1 MLDDTLLDDPAALR
15 RADHD
20 RALLALAGSGARVR
34 TALRLAEAAGLDRLR
49 PDGRPRAVLVAGH
62 GSALTAAEMLAALAG
77 TASLV
82 APLPPTD
89 AAPVPRTDRA
99 TAPAVFTAGLA
110 WQLPGWAGPLDL
122 LVISSAA
129 GGERGLVA
137 LAEQAYARG
146 CAIVVTAPEGSPLAE
161 AALQVRALPL
171 PFVPSA
177 DTSDAPADDDDGDRG
192 RGAEP
197 DLPAED
203 PAALWA
209 HLAPLLALTQKLGV
223 TPLPYD
229 ALAASADLLDATAVR
244 CRPDAAAYTNPAK
257 SLAARLA
264 GTVPL
269 LWAEGPVAGA
279 AAGRFAA
286 QLAERAGRPALAGL
300 LPQAL
305 TAHRGMFTGQ
315 LGAGADPDDF
325 FRDRV
330 EEPDPLHLQV
340 LLLRQTAEEAPA
352 GPGSA
357 AGPGFGGAPGAPGAS
372 GASGEEEDG
381 GPAEVP
387 ADDARPRSF
396 GVTRAHRLAA
406 AHDVRL
412 TEYAS
417 RRPEPLHA
425 LVELVALTDFAA
437 VYLGLAAQS

>member
-1 MLDDTLLDDPAALR
+1 MLDDTLLDDPAALQ
-15 RADHD
+15 RADRD
-20 RALLALAGSGARVR
+20 RALLALAGAGARVR
-34 TALRLAEAAGLDRLR
+34 TALRLADAAGLDRLR

-62 GSALTAAEMLAALAG
+62 GSALTAAEILAALAG
-77 TASLV
+77 TATLV
-82 APLPPTD
+82 APLAPTEA
-89 AAPVPRTDRA
+89 AAPRADRSG
-99 TAPAVFTAGLA
+99 APPAFTAGLG

-122 LVISSAA
+122 LVISSAD
-129 GGERGLVA
+129 GGEQGLIG

-146 CAIVVTAPEGSPLAE
+146 CAVVVTAPAGSRLAE

-171 PFVPSA
+171 PYVPSA
-177 DTSDAPADDDDGDRG
+177 LPEEAGPAGAA
-192 RGAEP
+192 AEP

-203 PAALWA
+203 PAALWS
-209 HLAPLLALTQKLGV
+209 HLTPLLALAQKLGL
-223 TPLPYD
+223 TQLPYD
-229 ALAASADLLDATAVR
+229 ALPAVADLLDATAVR

-257 SLAARLA
+257 GLAARLA

-279 AAGRFAA
+279 AAVRFAA
-286 QLAERAGRPALAGL
+286 QLADRAGRPALAGS
-300 LPQAL
+300 LPQVL

-340 LLLRQTAEEAPA
+340 LLLRHVPGGSG
-352 GPGSA
+352 GPTD
-357 AGPGFGGAPGAPGAS
+357 
-372 GASGEEEDG
+372 EEE

-387 ADDARPRSF
+387 EDDERPRSF

-417 RRPEPLHA
+417 ERPDPLHA
-425 LVELVALTDFAA
+425 LADLVALTDFAA
-437 VYLGLAAQS
+437 VYLGLAAAQS

>member
-1 MLDDTLLDDPAALR
+1 MLDDTLLDDPAALQ
-15 RADHD
+15 RADQD
-20 RALLALAGSGARVR
+20 RALLALAGAGARVR
-34 TALRLAEAAGLDRLR
+34 TALRQADAAGLDRLR

-77 TASLV
+77 SASLV
-82 APLPPTD
+82 VPLPPSE
-89 AAPVPRTDRA
+89 AVAPRADRA
-99 TAPAVFTAGLA
+99 GAPPAFTSGLG

-122 LVISSAA
+122 LVISSAD
-129 GGERGLVA
+129 GGEQGLVG

-146 CAIVVTAPEGSPLAE
+146 CAIVVTAPAGSALAE

-171 PFVPSA
+171 PYV
-177 DTSDAPADDDDGDRG
+177 TSVLPEDGPPVAA
-192 RGAEP
+192 AEP

-203 PAALWA
+203 PAALWS
-209 HLAPLLALTQKLGV
+209 HLTPLLALAQKIGLTQ
-223 TPLPYD
+223 LPYD
-229 ALAASADLLDATAVR
+229 ALAGVADLLDATAVR

-257 SLAARLA
+257 GLAARLA

-269 LWAEGPVAGA
+269 LWAEGPIAGA
-279 AAGRFAA
+279 AADRFAA
-286 QLAERAGRPALAGL
+286 QLADRAGRPALAGE
-300 LPQAL
+300 LPQVL

-340 LLLRQTAEEAPA
+340 LLLRHVPGTAGSTEEQ
-352 GPGSA
+352 
-357 AGPGFGGAPGAPGAS
+357 
-372 GASGEEEDG
+372 D

-387 ADDARPRSF
+387 EEDAGPRSF

-417 RRPEPLHA
+417 TRPEALHA
-425 LVELVALTDFAA
+425 LADLVALTDFAA
-437 VYLGLAAQS
+437 VYLGLAAAQA

>member
-1 MLDDTLLDDPAALR
+1 MLDDTLLDDPAALQ

-20 RALLALAGSGARVR
+20 RALLALAGAGARVR
-34 TALRLAEAAGLDRLR
+34 TSLRLAGAAGVDELR

-62 GSALTAAEMLAALAG
+62 GSALTAGEVLAALAG

-82 APLPPTD
+82 ATLPPGD
-89 AAPVPRTDRA
+89 AEPVPRGDRSA
-99 TAPAVFTAGLA
+99 APAAFTAGLA

-122 LVISSAA
+122 LVISSAD
-129 GGERGLVA
+129 GGERGLIA

-146 CAIVVTAPEGSPLAE
+146 CAIVVTAPAGSPLAA
-161 AALQVRALPL
+161 AALQVRGLPL
-171 PFVPSA
+171 PYVPA
-177 DTSDAPADDDDGDRG
+177 HLPEDGRPPAGPG
-192 RGAEP
+192 TEP

-209 HLAPLLALTQKLGV
+209 HLTPLLALAQKLGV
-223 TPLPYD
+223 TQLRYD
-229 ALAASADLLDATAVR
+229 ALDAAADLLDATAVR

-257 SLAARLA
+257 GLAARLA

-279 AAGRFAA
+279 AAVRFAA
-286 QLAERAGRPALAGL
+286 QLADRAGRPALSGL

-305 TAHRGMFTGQ
+305 VAHRGMFTGQ

-340 LLLRQTAEEAPA
+340 LLLRHVPA
-352 GPGSA
+352 ANGAGGAGGSGGA
-357 AGPGFGGAPGAPGAS
+357 AGRNDDGG
-372 GASGEEEDG
+372 EDA

-387 ADDARPRSF
+387 ADDEGPRSF
-396 GVTRAHRLAA
+396 GASRAHRLAA

-417 RRPEPLHA
+417 ARSEPLHA
-425 LVELVALTDFAA
+425 LTDLVALTDFAA
-437 VYLGLAAQS
+437 VYLGLAAAQS

>member
-1 MLDDTLLDDPAALR
+1 MLDDTLLDDPAALQ

-34 TALRLAEAAGLDRLR
+34 TALRLADAAGLDRLR

-62 GSALTAAEMLAALAG
+62 GSALTAGEMLAALAG

-89 AAPVPRTDRA
+89 AAPVPRPDRA
-99 TAPAVFTAGLA
+99 TAPAAFTAGLA

-122 LVISSAA
+122 LVISSAG

-177 DTSDAPADDDDGDRG
+177 VESAEPGAGAPGGLGSAA
-192 RGAEP
+192 AEP

-209 HLAPLLALTQKLGV
+209 HLAPMLALTQKLGV
-223 TPLPYD
+223 TQLAYD
-229 ALAASADLLDATAVR
+229 ALPLTADLLDATAVR

-257 SLAARLA
+257 GLAARLA

-269 LWAEGPVAGA
+269 LWAEGQVAGA

-286 QLAERAGRPALAGL
+286 QLADRAGRPALAGL
-300 LPQAL
+300 LPQVL

-340 LLLRQTAEEAPA
+340 LLLRHVPGEAAAAPSGPDTAGEA
-352 GPGSA
+352 
-357 AGPGFGGAPGAPGAS
+357 
-372 GASGEEEDG
+372 DG
-381 GPAEVP
+381 GPGEVP
-387 ADDARPRSF
+387 ADDAGPRSF
-396 GVTRAHRLAA
+396 GATRAHRLAT

-417 RRPEPLHA
+417 RRSDPLHA
-425 LVELVALTDFAA
+425 LVDLVALTDFAA
-437 VYLGLAAQS
+437 VYLGLAAARS

>member
-1 MLDDTLLDDPAALR
+1 MLDDTLLDDPAALQ

-20 RALLALAGSGARVR
+20 RALLALAGAGARVR
-34 TALRLAEAAGLDRLR
+34 TALRQAEAAGLDRLR

-77 TASLV
+77 NASLV
-82 APLPPTD
+82 TPLPPTEA
-89 AAPVPRTDRA
+89 AAPRADRA
-99 TAPAVFTAGLA
+99 GAPPVFTAGLG

-122 LVISSAA
+122 LVVSSAD
-129 GGERGLVA
+129 GGEQGLVG

-146 CAIVVTAPEGSPLAE
+146 CAIVVIAPAGSALAE

-171 PFVPSA
+171 PFV
-177 DTSDAPADDDDGDRG
+177 TSVLPEDLAPVPP
-192 RGAEP
+192 AEP

-203 PAALWA
+203 PAALWS
-209 HLAPLLALTQKLGV
+209 HLTPLLALAGKIGLTQ
-223 TPLPYD
+223 LPYD
-229 ALAASADLLDATAVR
+229 ALPAVADLLDATAVR

-257 SLAARLA
+257 GLAARLA

-269 LWAEGPVAGA
+269 LWAEGPIAGA
-279 AAGRFAA
+279 AVTRFAA
-286 QLAERAGRPALAGL
+286 QLADRAGRPALAGP
-300 LPQAL
+300 LPQVL

-340 LLLRQTAEEAPA
+340 LLLRHVPGPA
-352 GPGSA
+352 GA
-357 AGPGFGGAPGAPGAS
+357 AADAGQ
-372 GASGEEEDG
+372 D

-387 ADDARPRSF
+387 EEDAGPRGF
-396 GVTRAHRLAA
+396 GVARAHRLAA

-417 RRPEPLHA
+417 TRPDALHA
-425 LVELVALTDFAA
+425 LADLVALTDFAA
-437 VYLGLAAQS
+437 VYLGLAAAQS

>member
-1 MLDDTLLDDPAALR
+1 MLDDTLLDDPAALQ

-20 RALLALAGSGARVR
+20 RALLSLAGSGARVR
-34 TALRLAEAAGLDRLR
+34 TALRLADAAGLDRLR

-62 GSALTAAEMLAALAG
+62 GSALTAGEMLAALAG

-89 AAPVPRTDRA
+89 AAPVPRPDRA
-99 TAPAVFTAGLA
+99 TAPAAFTAGLA

-122 LVISSAA
+122 LVISSAG

-146 CAIVVTAPEGSPLAE
+146 CAVVVTAPGGSPLAE

-171 PFVPSA
+171 PFVPSGL
-177 DTSDAPADDDDGDRG
+177 DEPPADRDPGAG
-192 RGAEP
+192 RGTEP

-209 HLAPLLALTQKLGV
+209 HLTPLLALTQKLGV
-223 TPLPYD
+223 TPLAYD
-229 ALAASADLLDATAVR
+229 ALAVTADLLDATAVR

-269 LWAEGPVAGA
+269 LWAEGAVAGA

-286 QLAERAGRPALAGL
+286 QLADRAGRPALAGL
-300 LPQAL
+300 LPQVL

-330 EEPDPLHLQV
+330 DEPDPLHLQV
-340 LLLRQTAEEAPA
+340 LLLRQIAEETPA
-352 GPGSA
+352 GSGTA
-357 AGPGFGGAPGAPGAS
+357 GAPGGPGVP
-372 GASGEEEDG
+372 GEADG

-387 ADDARPRSF
+387 ADDAGPRSF
-396 GVTRAHRLAA
+396 GAGRAHRLAA

-417 RRPEPLHA
+417 HRSEPLHA
-425 LVELVALTDFAA
+425 LADLVALTDFAA
-437 VYLGLAAQS
+437 VYLGLAAAQS

>member
-1 MLDDTLLDDPAALR
+1 MLDDTLLDDPAALQ
-15 RADHD
+15 RADRD

-34 TALRLAEAAGLDRLR
+34 TALRLADAAGLDRLR

-62 GSALTAAEMLAALAG
+62 GSALTAGEVLAALAG
-77 TASLV
+77 TGSLV
-82 APLPPTD
+82 TPLPPTD
-89 AAPVPRTDRA
+89 ATAPRADRA
-99 TAPAVFTAGLA
+99 GAPPVFTAGLG

-122 LVISSAA
+122 LVISSAD
-129 GGERGLVA
+129 GDEQGLIG

-146 CAIVVTAPEGSPLAE
+146 CAIVVTAPEGSPLAV

-171 PFVPSA
+171 PYVPSA
-177 DTSDAPADDDDGDRG
+177 RPEDESPAELA
-192 RGAEP
+192 AEP

-203 PAALWA
+203 PGALWA
-209 HLAPLLALTQKLGV
+209 HLTPLLALAQKIGV
-223 TPLPYD
+223 TQLPYD
-229 ALAASADLLDATAVR
+229 ALPATADLLDATAVR

-257 SLAARLA
+257 GLAARLA

-269 LWAEGPVAGA
+269 LWAEGAVAGA
-279 AAGRFAA
+279 VATRFAA
-286 QLAERAGRPALAGL
+286 QLADRAGRPALPGL

-340 LLLRQTAEEAPA
+340 LLLRHTPGTPG
-352 GPGSA
+352 GPLDD
-357 AGPGFGGAPGAPGAS
+357 
-372 GASGEEEDG
+372 E

-387 ADDARPRSF
+387 EDHEGPRAF
-396 GVTRAHRLAA
+396 GVSRAHRLAA

-417 RRPEPLHA
+417 ARPEPLHA
-425 LVELVALTDFAA
+425 LADLVALTDFAA
-437 VYLGLAAQS
+437 VYLGLAAAQS

>member
-1 MLDDTLLDDPAALR
+1 MLDDTLLDDPAALQ

-20 RALLALAGSGARVR
+20 RALLALAGAGARVR
-34 TALRLAEAAGLDRLR
+34 TALRLADAAGIDRLR

-62 GSALTAAEMLAALAG
+62 GSALTAGEILAALAG
-77 TASLV
+77 TSVLV
-82 APLPPTD
+82 VPLPPAD
-89 AAPVPRTDRA
+89 VAAVPHTDRA
-99 TAPAVFTAGLA
+99 AAPPAFTAGLA

-122 LVISSAA
+122 LVISSAD
-129 GGERGLVA
+129 GGEQGLVS

-146 CAIVVTAPEGSPLAE
+146 CAIVVTAPAGSPLAE

-171 PFVPSA
+171 PYVPPNLP
-177 DTSDAPADDDDGDRG
+177 DDGTAPAG
-192 RGAEP
+192 RAAEP

-209 HLAPLLALTQKLGV
+209 HLTPLLALTQKLGV
-223 TPLPYD
+223 TQLPYD
-229 ALAASADLLDATAVR
+229 APAATADLLDATAVR

-257 SLAARLA
+257 GLAARLA

-269 LWAEGPVAGA
+269 LWAEGPVAEA
-279 AAGRFAA
+279 AAVRFAA
-286 QLAERAGRPALAGL
+286 QLADRAGRPALAGR
-300 LPQAL
+300 LPQVL
-305 TAHRGMFTGQ
+305 TAHRGMFPGQ

-340 LLLRQTAEEAPA
+340 LLLRHAPATPGSPAPAEEDA
-352 GPGSA
+352 
-357 AGPGFGGAPGAPGAS
+357 
-372 GASGEEEDG
+372 

-387 ADDARPRSF
+387 ADEGPRGF
-396 GVTRAHRLAA
+396 GAARAHRLAA

-417 RRPEPLHA
+417 TRTEPLHA
-425 LVELVALTDFAA
+425 LADLVALTDFAA
-437 VYLGLAAQS
+437 VYLGLAAAQS

>member
-1 MLDDTLLDDPAALR
+1 MLDDTLLDDPAALQ
-15 RADHD
+15 RADRD
-20 RALLALAGSGARVR
+20 RALLSLAGSGARVR
-34 TALRLAEAAGLDRLR
+34 TALRLADAAGLDRLR

-62 GSALTAAEMLAALAG
+62 GSALTAGDILAALAG
-77 TASLV
+77 TGSLV
-82 APLPPTD
+82 TPLPPTE
-89 AAPVPRTDRA
+89 A
-99 TAPAVFTAGLA
+99 TAPHADRAGMPPAFTAGLG

-122 LVISSAA
+122 LVISSAD
-129 GGERGLVA
+129 GDERGLIG

-146 CAIVVTAPEGSPLAE
+146 CPIVVTAPAGSALAD

-171 PFVPSA
+171 PYVSSA
-177 DTSDAPADDDDGDRG
+177 LPEGEAPAAA
-192 RGAEP
+192 AEP

-203 PAALWA
+203 PAALWS
-209 HLAPLLALTQKLGV
+209 HLAPLLALAQKIGLTQ
-223 TPLPYD
+223 LPYD
-229 ALAASADLLDATAVR
+229 ALPATADLLDASAVR

-257 SLAARLA
+257 GLAARLA

-279 AAGRFAA
+279 VAARFAA
-286 QLAERAGRPALAGL
+286 QLADRAGRPALAGL

-340 LLLRQTAEEAPA
+340 LLLRHTPGTAG
-352 GPGSA
+352 GPLD
-357 AGPGFGGAPGAPGAS
+357 
-372 GASGEEEDG
+372 EDQ

-387 ADDARPRSF
+387 EGDEGPRSF
-396 GVTRAHRLAA
+396 GAARAHRLAA

-417 RRPEPLHA
+417 ARPDPLHA
-425 LVELVALTDFAA
+425 LADLVALTDFAA
-437 VYLGLAAQS
+437 VYLGLAAAQS

>member
-1 MLDDTLLDDPAALR
+1 MLDDTLLDDPAALQ
-15 RADHD
+15 RADRD

-34 TALRLAEAAGLDRLR
+34 TALRLADAAGLAELR
-49 PDGRPRAVLVAGH
+49 PDGRPRAIMVAGH
-62 GSALTAAEMLAALAG
+62 GSALTAGEVLAALAG
-77 TASLV
+77 TGSLIT
-82 APLPPTD
+82 PLPPVD
-89 AAPVPRTDRA
+89 ARPVPRVDRGV
-99 TAPAVFTAGLA
+99 TPAFTAGLE

-122 LVISSAA
+122 LVVSSAD
-129 GGERGLVA
+129 GGEQGLVS
-137 LAEQAYARG
+137 LAEQGYARG
-146 CAIVVTAPEGSPLAE
+146 CAIVITSPAGSRLAE

-171 PFVPSA
+171 PYVPTDLPEPEPGYA
-177 DTSDAPADDDDGDRG
+177 ERP
-192 RGAEP
+192 AEP

-209 HLAPLLALTQKLGV
+209 HLTPLLALTEKLGV
-223 TPLPYD
+223 TQLPAGSP
-229 ALAASADLLDATAVR
+229 ALTADLLDETAVR

-257 SLAARLA
+257 GLAARLA

-279 AAGRFAA
+279 VATRFAA
-286 QLAERAGRPALAGL
+286 RLADRAGRPALAGQ

-340 LLLRQTAEEAPA
+340 LLLRHT
-352 GPGSA
+352 PGR
-357 AGPGFGGAPGAPGAS
+357 PG
-372 GASGEEEDG
+372 GEE
-381 GPAEVP
+381 GPFEVP
-387 ADDARPRSF
+387 ADDEQPR
-396 GVTRAHRLAA
+396 GHATTRAHRLAA

-412 TEYAS
+412 SEYAS
-417 RRPEPLHA
+417 ARPDPLHA
-425 LVELVALTDFAA
+425 LAELVALTDFAA

>member
-1 MLDDTLLDDPAALR
+1 MLDDTLLDDPAALQ
-15 RADHD
+15 RADRD

-34 TALRLAEAAGLDRLR
+34 TALRLADTAGLDRLR

-62 GSALTAAEMLAALAG
+62 GSALTAGEILAALAG
-77 TASLV
+77 TGCLV
-82 APLPPTD
+82 TPLPAVD
-89 AAPVPRTDRA
+89 V
-99 TAPAVFTAGLA
+99 TAPRADRGGAPPVFTSGLG

-122 LVISSAA
+122 LVISSAD
-129 GGERGLVA
+129 GGEQGLIG

-171 PFVPSA
+171 PYVPSA
-177 DTSDAPADDDDGDRG
+177 LPEDGLPAGLA
-192 RGAEP
+192 AEP

-203 PAALWA
+203 PGALWS
-209 HLAPLLALTQKLGV
+209 HLTPLLALAQKIGV
-223 TPLPYD
+223 TQLPYD
-229 ALAASADLLDATAVR
+229 ALPATADLLDATAVR

-257 SLAARLA
+257 GLAARLA

-269 LWAEGPVAGA
+269 LWAEGAVAGA
-279 AAGRFAA
+279 VAVRFAA
-286 QLAERAGRPALAGL
+286 QLADRAGRPALAGL
-300 LPQAL
+300 LPQVL

-340 LLLRQTAEEAPA
+340 LLLRHT
-352 GPGSA
+352 
-357 AGPGFGGAPGAPGAS
+357 PGAPG
-372 GASGEEEDG
+372 GPVDEDQ

-387 ADDARPRSF
+387 EDDEGPRGF
-396 GVTRAHRLAA
+396 GVSRAHRLAA

-417 RRPEPLHA
+417 ARPEPLHA
-425 LVELVALTDFAA
+425 LADLVALTDFAA
-437 VYLGLAAQS
+437 VYLGLAAAQS

>member
-1 MLDDTLLDDPAALR
+1 MLDDTLLDDPAALQ

-34 TALRLAEAAGLDRLR
+34 TALRLADAAGLDRLR

-62 GSALTAAEMLAALAG
+62 GSALTAGEMLAALAG
-77 TASLV
+77 TAGLI

-89 AAPVPRTDRA
+89 AAPVPRPDRA
-99 TAPAVFTAGLA
+99 TAPAAFTAGLA

-122 LVISSAA
+122 LVISSAD

-146 CAIVVTAPEGSPLAE
+146 CAIVVTAPEDSPLAE
-161 AALQVRALPL
+161 AARQVRALPL

-177 DTSDAPADDDDGDRG
+177 VEAAEPGGPAGH
-192 RGAEP
+192 GAEP

-223 TPLPYD
+223 TQLAYD
-229 ALAASADLLDATAVR
+229 ALPLTADLLDATAVR

-257 SLAARLA
+257 GLAARLA

-279 AAGRFAA
+279 AATRFAA
-286 QLAERAGRPALAGL
+286 QLADRAGRPALAGL

-340 LLLRQTAEEAPA
+340 LLLRHVPGEALSGA
-352 GPGSA
+352 GPSG
-357 AGPGFGGAPGAPGAS
+357 AGPS
-372 GASGEEEDG
+372 GPEADA
-381 GPAEVP
+381 GPTEVP
-387 ADDARPRSF
+387 ADDAGPRSF
-396 GVTRAHRLAA
+396 GAARAHRLAA

-417 RRPEPLHA
+417 HRADPLHA
-425 LVELVALTDFAA
+425 LADLVALTDFAA
-437 VYLGLAAQS
+437 VYLGLAAAQS

>member
-1 MLDDTLLDDPAALR
+1 MLDDTLLDDPAALQ
-15 RADHD
+15 RADQD
-20 RALLALAGSGARVR
+20 RALLALAGAGARVR
-34 TALRLAEAAGLDRLR
+34 TALRQADAAGLERLR

-82 APLPPTD
+82 VPLPPTEA
-89 AAPVPRTDRA
+89 AAPRADRA
-99 TAPAVFTAGLA
+99 GAPPAFTAGLG

-122 LVISSAA
+122 LAISSAD
-129 GGERGLVA
+129 GGEQGLVA

-146 CAIVVTAPEGSPLAE
+146 CAIVVTAPEGSPLAA

-171 PFVPSA
+171 PYV
-177 DTSDAPADDDDGDRG
+177 TSVLPEDGPPAAA
-192 RGAEP
+192 AEP

-203 PAALWA
+203 PAALWS
-209 HLAPLLALTQKLGV
+209 HLTPLLALAQKIGLTQ
-223 TPLPYD
+223 LPYD
-229 ALAASADLLDATAVR
+229 ALPGVADLLDATAVR

-279 AAGRFAA
+279 AAARFAA
-286 QLAERAGRPALAGL
+286 QLADRAGRPALAGA
-300 LPQAL
+300 LPQVL

-340 LLLRQTAEEAPA
+340 LLLRQAPGPA
-352 GPGSA
+352 GA
-357 AGPGFGGAPGAPGAS
+357 T
-372 GASGEEEDG
+372 EEQD

-387 ADDARPRSF
+387 EEDAGPRSF
-396 GVTRAHRLAA
+396 GVARAHRLAA

-417 RRPEPLHA
+417 TRPEALHA
-425 LVELVALTDFAA
+425 LADLVALTDFAA
-437 VYLGLAAQS
+437 VYLGLAAAQS

>member
-20 RALLALAGSGARVR
+20 HALLALAGSGARVR

-122 LVISSAA
+122 LVISSAD

-146 CAIVVTAPEGSPLAE
+146 CAIVVTAPGGSPLAE

-171 PFVPSA
+171 PFVPAA
-177 DTSDAPADDDDGDRG
+177 DTSDGPADEERG

-229 ALAASADLLDATAVR
+229 ALAAAADLLDATAVR

-340 LLLRQTAEEAPA
+340 LLLRQTAEEAAAGPGQAAQGSA
-352 GPGSA
+352 GPGS
-357 AGPGFGGAPGAPGAS
+357 AGPGFGGAPA
-372 GASGEEEDG
+372 EEDG

-425 LVELVALTDFAA
+425 LVDLVALTDFAA

>member
-1 MLDDTLLDDPAALR
+1 MLDDTLLDDPAALQ

-20 RALLALAGSGARVR
+20 RALLALAGAGARVR
-34 TALRLAEAAGLDRLR
+34 TALRQAEAAGLDRLR

-62 GSALTAAEMLAALAG
+62 GSALTAAEMLSALAG
-77 TASLV
+77 TSSLV
-82 APLPPTD
+82 TPLPPTEA
-89 AAPVPRTDRA
+89 AAPRADRA
-99 TAPAVFTAGLA
+99 GAPPAFTAGLG

-122 LVISSAA
+122 LVISSAD
-129 GGERGLVA
+129 GGEQGLVA

-146 CAIVVTAPEGSPLAE
+146 CAIVVTAPAGSALAE

-171 PFVPSA
+171 PFVVSVLPE
-177 DTSDAPADDDDGDRG
+177 DLAPVTAV
-192 RGAEP
+192 EP

-203 PAALWA
+203 PAALWS
-209 HLAPLLALTQKLGV
+209 HLAPLLALAQKIGLTQ
-223 TPLPYD
+223 LPYD
-229 ALAASADLLDATAVR
+229 ALPALADLLDAAAVR

-257 SLAARLA
+257 GLAARLA

-269 LWAEGPVAGA
+269 LWAEGPIAGA
-279 AAGRFAA
+279 AATRFAA
-286 QLAERAGRPALAGL
+286 QLADRAGRPALAGP
-300 LPQAL
+300 LPQVL

-340 LLLRQTAEEAPA
+340 LLLRHAP
-352 GPGSA
+352 GA
-357 AGPGFGGAPGAPGAS
+357 AGPAAPD
-372 GASGEEEDG
+372 EQD

-387 ADDARPRSF
+387 EEDAGPRSF
-396 GVTRAHRLAA
+396 GVSRAHRLAA

-417 RRPEPLHA
+417 TRPDALHA
-425 LVELVALTDFAA
+425 LADLVALTDFAA
-437 VYLGLAAQS
+437 VYLGLAAAQS

>member
-20 RALLALAGSGARVR
+20 RALLALAGAGARVR
-34 TALRLAEAAGLDRLR
+34 TALRQAEAAGLDRLR

-62 GSALTAAEMLAALAG
+62 GSALTAAEMLSALAG

-82 APLPPTD
+82 TALPPTEA
-89 AAPVPRTDRA
+89 AAPHADRA
-99 TAPAVFTAGLA
+99 GAPPAFTAGLG

-122 LVISSAA
+122 LVISSAD
-129 GGERGLVA
+129 GGERGLVG

-146 CAIVVTAPEGSPLAE
+146 CAIVVTAPAGSALAE

-171 PFVPSA
+171 PFVASVLSEEP
-177 DTSDAPADDDDGDRG
+177 APVAA
-192 RGAEP
+192 AEP

-203 PAALWA
+203 PAALWS
-209 HLAPLLALTQKLGV
+209 HLTPLLALAQKIGV
-223 TPLPYD
+223 TQLPYD
-229 ALAASADLLDATAVR
+229 ALPAVADLLDATAVR

-257 SLAARLA
+257 GLAARLA

-269 LWAEGPVAGA
+269 LWAEGPIAGA
-279 AAGRFAA
+279 AVSRFAA
-286 QLAERAGRPALAGL
+286 QLADRAGRPALAGP
-300 LPQAL
+300 LPQVL

-340 LLLRQTAEEAPA
+340 LLLRHAP
-352 GPGSA
+352 GA
-357 AGPGFGGAPGAPGAS
+357 AGPAAE
-372 GASGEEEDG
+372 GEQD

-387 ADDARPRSF
+387 EEDAGPRSF
-396 GVTRAHRLAA
+396 GVARAHRLAA

-417 RRPEPLHA
+417 TRPDALHA
-425 LVELVALTDFAA
+425 LADLVALTDFAA
-437 VYLGLAAQS
+437 VYLGLAATRS

>member
-20 RALLALAGSGARVR
+20 RALLALAGAGARVR
-34 TALRLAEAAGLDRLR
+34 TALRRAEAAGLDRLR
-49 PDGRPRAVLVAGH
+49 PDGRPRSVLVAGH
-62 GSALTAAEMLAALAG
+62 GSALTAAEMLSALAG

-82 APLPPTD
+82 TPLPPTEA
-89 AAPVPRTDRA
+89 AAPRADRA
-99 TAPAVFTAGLA
+99 GAPPAFTAGLG

-122 LVISSAA
+122 LVISSAD
-129 GGERGLVA
+129 GGEQGLVG

-146 CAIVVTAPEGSPLAE
+146 CAIVVTAPAGSALAE

-171 PFVPSA
+171 PFVASA
-177 DTSDAPADDDDGDRG
+177 SSEDLAPVPA
-192 RGAEP
+192 AEP

-203 PAALWA
+203 PAALWS
-209 HLAPLLALTQKLGV
+209 HLTPLLALAQKIGLTQ
-223 TPLPYD
+223 LPYD
-229 ALAASADLLDATAVR
+229 ALPAVADLLDATAVR

-257 SLAARLA
+257 GLAARLA

-269 LWAEGPVAGA
+269 LWAEGPIAGA
-279 AAGRFAA
+279 AATRFAA
-286 QLAERAGRPALAGL
+286 QLADRAGRPALAGP
-300 LPQAL
+300 LPQVL

-315 LGAGADPDDF
+315 LGAGADLDDF

-340 LLLRQTAEEAPA
+340 LLLRH
-352 GPGSA
+352 
-357 AGPGFGGAPGAPGAS
+357 APGAAVPA
-372 GASGEEEDG
+372 AEDG
-381 GPAEVP
+381 QDGPAEVP
-387 ADDARPRSF
+387 EEDAGPRSF

-417 RRPEPLHA
+417 ARPDPLHA
-425 LVELVALTDFAA
+425 LADLVALTDFAA

>member
-1 MLDDTLLDDPAALR
+1 MLDDTLLDDPAALQ
-15 RADHD
+15 RADQD
-20 RALLALAGSGARVR
+20 RALLALAGAGARVR
-34 TALRLAEAAGLDRLR
+34 TALRQADAAGLDRLR

-82 APLPPTD
+82 VPLPPTEA
-89 AAPVPRTDRA
+89 AAPRADRA
-99 TAPAVFTAGLA
+99 GAPPAFTAGLG

-122 LVISSAA
+122 LAISSAD
-129 GGERGLVA
+129 GGEQGLVA

-146 CAIVVTAPEGSPLAE
+146 CAIVVTAPEGSPLAA

-171 PFVPSA
+171 PYV
-177 DTSDAPADDDDGDRG
+177 TSVLPEDGPPAAA
-192 RGAEP
+192 AEP

-203 PAALWA
+203 PAALWS
-209 HLAPLLALTQKLGV
+209 HLTPLLALAQKIGLTQ
-223 TPLPYD
+223 LPYD
-229 ALAASADLLDATAVR
+229 ALPGVADLLDATAVR

-279 AAGRFAA
+279 AAARFAA
-286 QLAERAGRPALAGL
+286 QLADRAGRPALAGA
-300 LPQAL
+300 LPQVL

-340 LLLRQTAEEAPA
+340 LLLRQAPGPA
-352 GPGSA
+352 GA
-357 AGPGFGGAPGAPGAS
+357 T
-372 GASGEEEDG
+372 EEQD

-387 ADDARPRSF
+387 EEDAGPRSF
-396 GVTRAHRLAA
+396 GVARAHRLAA

-417 RRPEPLHA
+417 TRPEALHA
-425 LVELVALTDFAA
+425 LADLVALTDFAA
-437 VYLGLAAQS
+437 VYLGLAAAQS

>member
-1 MLDDTLLDDPAALR
+1 MLDDTLLDDPAALQ

-20 RALLALAGSGARVR
+20 RALLALAGAGARVR
-34 TALRLAEAAGLDRLR
+34 TALRLADAAGLDRLR

-62 GSALTAAEMLAALAG
+62 GSALTAGEILAALAG
-77 TASLV
+77 TASLI

-89 AAPVPRTDRA
+89 AVPVPRTDRS
-99 TAPAVFTAGLA
+99 TPPPVFAAGLA

-122 LVISSAA
+122 LVISSAD
-129 GGERGLVA
+129 GGEQGLIA

-146 CAIVVTAPEGSPLAE
+146 CAIVVTAPTGSRLAE

-171 PFVPSA
+171 PYVPSNL
-177 DTSDAPADDDDGDRG
+177 PDDGTPPAG
-192 RGAEP
+192 PAAEP

-209 HLAPLLALTQKLGV
+209 HLAPLLALAQKLGV
-223 TPLPYD
+223 TQLPYD
-229 ALAASADLLDATAVR
+229 APVTTADLLDAAAVR

-279 AAGRFAA
+279 AAARFAA
-286 QLAERAGRPALAGL
+286 QLAERAGRPAPAGL
-300 LPQAL
+300 LPQVL
-305 TAHRGMFTGQ
+305 TAHRGMFAGQ
-315 LGAGADPDDF
+315 LGGGADPDDF

-330 EEPDPLHLQV
+330 DEPDPLHLQV
-340 LLLRQTAEEAPA
+340 LVLRHLPGGTPA
-352 GPGSA
+352 G
-357 AGPGFGGAPGAPGAS
+357 
-372 GASGEEEDG
+372 EDDP

-387 ADDARPRSF
+387 ADDERPR
-396 GVTRAHRLAA
+396 GYPVTRAHRLAA

-417 RRPEPLHA
+417 TRPDPLHA
-425 LVELVALTDFAA
+425 LADLIALTDFAA

>member
-15 RADHD
+15 RADRD

-62 GSALTAAEMLAALAG
+62 GSALTAGEMLAALAG
-77 TASLV
+77 PASLV

-99 TAPAVFTAGLA
+99 SAPPVFTAGLA

-146 CAIVVTAPEGSPLAE
+146 CAIVVTAPGGSPLAE

-177 DTSDAPADDDDGDRG
+177 DTSDAPDDDGERG
-192 RGAEP
+192 RGGEP

-229 ALAASADLLDATAVR
+229 ALAATADLLDATAVR

-330 EEPDPLHLQV
+330 DEPDPLHLQV
-340 LLLRQTAEEAPA
+340 LLLRQTVEEAPA
-352 GPGSA
+352 GAGS
-357 AGPGFGGAPGAPGAS
+357 AGPGLGGAPG
-372 GASGEEEDG
+372 EDDG
-381 GPAEVP
+381 GPVEVP
-387 ADDARPRSF
+387 ADDARPRSY

-412 TEYAS
+412 TEYAG
-417 RRPEPLHA
+417 RRAEPLHA